1 MYGKEINI
9 TLEDALLSLESLRF
23 MLGGAIRKSSS
34 AKPVYVSRTEEVVV
48 KSDGNG
54 NGILP
59 LPKDHLSGVTL
70 TPKAIDADHPIR
82 LINYGGGK
90 KSDGTPSECAGTRT
104 QIVYNKNDEAA
115 SKMSD
120 GCRVKFSNPAAGIT
134 EKEPAPGDHIRIF
147 WTEKVD
153 ATDSAVEV
161 VISPDTFPGTYKIV
175 GDTFMRSEKTGKDEA
190 KWLAI

>member
-48 KSDGNG
+48 KSDGT
-54 NGILP
+54 LP

-70 TPKAIDADHPIR
+70 TPEAIDADHPIR

-90 KSDGTPSECAGTRT
+90 KTDGTPSESAGTRT
-104 QIVYNKNDEAA
+104 QIIYSETEAA
-115 SKMSD
+115 RKMSE
-120 GCRVKFSNPAAGIT
+120 GCKVKFSNPAAGIT

-147 WTEKVD
+147 WTEKVV

-161 VISPDTFPGTYKIV
+161 VISPDTFPKG
-175 GDTFMRSEKTGKDEA
+175 
-190 KWLAI
+190 